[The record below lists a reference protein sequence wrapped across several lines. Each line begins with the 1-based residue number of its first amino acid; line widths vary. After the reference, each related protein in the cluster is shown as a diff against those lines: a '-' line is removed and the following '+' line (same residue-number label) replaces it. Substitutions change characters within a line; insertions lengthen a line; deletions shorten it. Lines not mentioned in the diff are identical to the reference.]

1 MIKKRTDFHDIE
13 KKYIYKF
20 DRQNCSKTQKKRHI
34 ENTCTKPRIKR
45 HCVSY
50 IMLVHEY
57 RTYRIML
64 EIYHRVFNHTCT
76 HVNVCHIIL
85 IKSHQLG
92 TKWSYTLE
100 IPIINAGM

>member
-13 KKYIYKF
+13 KNIYINLIDKIA
-20 DRQNCSKTQKKRHI
+20 QKHKKRDI

-92 TKWSYTLE
+92 TKWSYTME
-100 IPIINAGM
+100 IPIINTGM